1 MNKCILVLALLTLPV
16 LAQQPRQNFVINVGT
31 PEGQL
36 LQQIGQEL
44 DDAKKEMLMQ
54 DFLDKYP
61 KHEGAAW
68 VCAMLAI
75 DYNQNKEYD
84 KALDI
89 TEKVY
94 ANSPDMDVAYAG
106 LKAAEGK
113 EDPAMVK
120 KWAGRTSASAR
131 KVMAS
136 AKAPTN
142 DEEKQQ
148 ATYTKDVDTYS
159 EYALYVLALKAKEP
173 KETVDLIDA
182 LEKQNPKS
190 QYLSIG
196 APNYFEALEKSGEGA
211 KACPAAT
218 RLAAGDPK
226 NAEAMLFA
234 AQCSWNGSKA
244 DGLIGY
250 GSKAITALNSRT
262 KPEGTSDSDWANKKA
277 MLTGNANFYI
287 GQGYTMQGRYGP
299 ANKALRASL
308 GSIKGNEAF
317 YAIALFDLGL
327 ANYNLGKTI
336 GDKAQMREG
345 LKFFEQSAG
354 MKSSVQD
361 QASRNASLVRN
372 ELGGK

>member
-1 MNKCILVLALLTLPV
+1 MKNRLLVLALLIVPAF
-16 LAQQPRQNFVINVGT
+16 AQQPRQNFVINVGT

-61 KHEGAAW
+61 RHEGAAW
-68 VCAMLAI
+68 VCAMLAV
-75 DYNQNKEYD
+75 DYNQQKEYD
-84 KALDI
+84 KSLAI

-94 ANSPDMDVAYAG
+94 ANTPDMDVAYAG

-113 EDPAMVK
+113 EDVELVK
-120 KWAGRTSASAR
+120 KWSARTSAAAR
-131 KVMAS
+131 KEIAS
-136 AKAPTN
+136 AKPPTN

-148 ATYTKDVDTYS
+148 ATYTKDVDMYS
-159 EYALYVLALKAKEP
+159 EYALYVLALKVKEP
-173 KETVDLIDA
+173 KETIDLIDA

-190 QYLSIG
+190 QYLAEG
-196 APNYFEALEKSGEGA
+196 AATYFEALEKAGEGA
-211 KACPAAT
+211 KACPAAA
-218 RLAAGDPK
+218 RMAAADAK

-234 AQCSWNGSKA
+234 AQCSWTGNRADGVINYASKA
-244 DGLIGY
+244 V
-250 GSKAITALNSRT
+250 TALNSRT
-262 KPEGTSDSDWANKKA
+262 KPEGTSDSDWATKKA
-277 MLTGNANFYI
+277 TMLGSANFYI

-299 ANKALRASL
+299 ATKALRASL

-327 ANYNLGKTI
+327 ANYNLGKTV

-345 LKFFEQSAG
+345 LRFFEQSAA

-361 QASRNASLVRN
+361 QAARNASLVRN

>member
-1 MNKCILVLALLTLPV
+1 MKNRLLVLALLIVPAF
-16 LAQQPRQNFVINVGT
+16 AQQPRQNFVINVGT

-68 VCAMLAI
+68 VCAMLAV
-75 DYNQNKEYD
+75 DYNQQKEYD
-84 KALDI
+84 KSLAI

-94 ANSPDMDVAYAG
+94 ANTPDMDVAYAG

-113 EDPAMVK
+113 EDVELVK
-120 KWAGRTSASAR
+120 KWSARTSAAAR
-131 KVMAS
+131 KEIAS
-136 AKAPTN
+136 AKPPTN

-148 ATYTKDVDTYS
+148 ATYTKDVDMYS
-159 EYALYVLALKAKEP
+159 EYALYVLALKVKEP
-173 KETVDLIDA
+173 KETIDLIDA

-190 QYLSIG
+190 QYLAEG
-196 APNYFEALEKSGEGA
+196 AATYFEALEKAGEGA
-211 KACPAAT
+211 KACPAAA
-218 RLAAGDPK
+218 RMAAADAK

-234 AQCSWNGSKA
+234 AQCSWTGNRADGVINYASKA
-244 DGLIGY
+244 V
-250 GSKAITALNSRT
+250 TALNSRT
-262 KPEGTSDSDWANKKA
+262 KPEGTSDSDWATKKA
-277 MLTGNANFYI
+277 TMLGSANFYI

-299 ANKALRASL
+299 ATKALRASL

-327 ANYNLGKTI
+327 ANYNLGKTV

-345 LKFFEQSAG
+345 LKFFEQSAA

-361 QASRNASLVRN
+361 QAARNASLVRN

>member
-1 MNKCILVLALLTLPV
+1 MKNRLLVLALLIVPAF
-16 LAQQPRQNFVINVGT
+16 AQQPRQNFVINVGT

-68 VCAMLAI
+68 VCAMLAV
-75 DYNQNKEYD
+75 DYNQQKEYD
-84 KALDI
+84 KSLAI

-94 ANSPDMDVAYAG
+94 ANTPDMDVAYAG

-113 EDPAMVK
+113 EDVELVK
-120 KWAGRTSASAR
+120 KWSARTSAAAR
-131 KVMAS
+131 KEIAS
-136 AKAPTN
+136 AKPPTN

-148 ATYTKDVDTYS
+148 ATYTKDVDMYS
-159 EYALYVLALKAKEP
+159 EYALYVLALKVKEP
-173 KETVDLIDA
+173 KETIDLIDA

-190 QYLSIG
+190 QYLAEG
-196 APNYFEALEKSGEGA
+196 AATYFEALEKAGEGA
-211 KACPAAT
+211 KACPAAA
-218 RLAAGDPK
+218 RMAAADAK

-234 AQCSWNGSKA
+234 AQCSWTGNRADGVINYASKA
-244 DGLIGY
+244 V
-250 GSKAITALNSRT
+250 TALNSRT
-262 KPEGTSDSDWANKKA
+262 KPEGTSDSDWATKKA
-277 MLTGNANFYI
+277 TMLGSANFYI

-327 ANYNLGKTI
+327 ANYNLGKTV

-345 LKFFEQSAG
+345 LKFFEQSAA

-361 QASRNASLVRN
+361 QAARNASLVRN